1 MSGDALLLEAQERT
15 VVGKKV
21 ASLRR
26 EGLVP
31 AVVYEKGTASQLVSI
46 PYIPLV
52 KMWNKAGKHHAIN
65 LKYGSKEHLTIIKDV
80 TLDPLKGMI
89 THVAFHAVNKNEKI
103 ETEVPVVLEGLAPA
117 TVAGLIV
124 RTNIDHVV
132 VKGLPGNIPD
142 SIKIDVTGLTTQD
155 DDIRASDLVLP
166 KDISLETEADAVIV
180 SVVAPRAAVE
190 KEETEEVVDA
200 ADVPS
205 EHGDDK
211 QEA

>member
-21 ASLRR
+21 AALRR
-26 EGLVP
+26 DGLVP
-31 AVVYEKGTASQLVSI
+31 AVVYEKGMASELVSI

-52 KMWNKAGKHHAIN
+52 KMWNKAGKHHAIS
-65 LKYGSKEHLTIIKDV
+65 LKYGNKEHLTIIKDV

-89 THVAFHAVNKNEKI
+89 THVAFHAVNKNQTI
-103 ETEVPVVLEGLAPA
+103 ETEVPVILEGLAPA

-124 RTNIDHVV
+124 RTNADHIV

-142 SIKIDVTGLTTQD
+142 SITIDVTGLTAPD
-155 DDIRASDLVLP
+155 DDVRASQLVLP
-166 KDISLETEADAVIV
+166 KNITLEMDLDTVIV
-180 SVVAPRAAVE
+180 SVVVPRAEVE
-190 KEETEEVVDA
+190 KVEEEEAVAA

-205 EHGDDK
+205 EHGADN
-211 QEA
+211 QEE